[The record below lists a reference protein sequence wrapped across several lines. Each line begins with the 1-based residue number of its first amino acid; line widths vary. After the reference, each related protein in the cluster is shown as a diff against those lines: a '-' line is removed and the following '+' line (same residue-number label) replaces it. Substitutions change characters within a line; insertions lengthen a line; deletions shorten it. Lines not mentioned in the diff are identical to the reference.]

1 MSINLNHNNFDSLSF
16 TTGLMKEKDTFLLSK
31 PEGAFKM
38 DDDGNTSNFYG
49 FNLSKKINN
58 SGKLSFN
65 TMIGNSKTNPNAD
78 SMVVDT
84 SNIISSSF
92 EINYNLNNIFK
103 KDQLNI
109 SFSQPNRVESGNM
122 TFRLMGLAD
131 KNGILPYKDHKID
144 LTPSGRQ
151 KDMAISY
158 YRNHSDNFKTGF
170 KTIFTDDMGHA
181 KDSNF
186 KSNFMLTTSLSF

>member
-1 MSINLNHNNFDSLSF
+1 M
-16 TTGLMKEKDTFLLSK
+16 
-31 PEGAFKM
+31 
-38 DDDGNTSNFYG
+38 
-49 FNLSKKINN
+49 
-58 SGKLSFN
+58 
-65 TMIGNSKTNPNAD
+65 
-78 SMVVDT
+78 
-84 SNIISSSF
+84 
-92 EINYNLNNIFK
+92 NNIFK

-151 KDMAISY
+151 KDIAISY